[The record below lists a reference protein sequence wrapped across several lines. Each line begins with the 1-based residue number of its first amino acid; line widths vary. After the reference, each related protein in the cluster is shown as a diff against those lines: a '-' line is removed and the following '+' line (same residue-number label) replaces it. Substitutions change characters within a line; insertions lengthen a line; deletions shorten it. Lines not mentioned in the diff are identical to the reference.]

1 MDAIQ
6 VIELINRGE
15 GLNVEFKTSFNVVC
29 IETLVAFANTKGGNL
44 ILGVNDNQRVV
55 GIKLAKE
62 TLQNIVNEIKQKT
75 EPAIVPGVEAF
86 PFR

>member
-1 MDAIQ
+1 MDATQ
-6 VIELINRGE
+6 VIEQIRKGE
-15 GLNVEFKTSFNVVC
+15 GLNVEFKTSFNVTC

-62 TLQNIVNEIKQKT
+62 NVGTTLWRQL
-75 EPAIVPGVEAF
+75 G
-86 PFR
+86 R